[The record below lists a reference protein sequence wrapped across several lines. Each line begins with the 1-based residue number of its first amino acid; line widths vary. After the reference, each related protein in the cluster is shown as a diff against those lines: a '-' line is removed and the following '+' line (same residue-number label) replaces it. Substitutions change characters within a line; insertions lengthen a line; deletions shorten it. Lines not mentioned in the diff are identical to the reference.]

1 MRQRSGAGRAEHR
14 LIRPLVGE
22 CVHSVSGLWRNRT
35 NLSDNAGMTAPRP
48 DAALRRRQILD
59 AADEVFSEHGVN
71 APLELVVERAG
82 LGRATLYRNFPDRLA
97 LMTALMERGLD
108 GLERLAADLGDRPDG
123 LAVLLHDVAEHI
135 AQSAPMVDFW
145 RSIERA
151 HPSVK
156 AVDQRVVGIFLP
168 FVQRAKQA
176 GLCRADLD
184 EEQLVLV
191 MDMLGSCLRGSD
203 EAERKRLA
211 HRSAD
216 LLMHALGMPVPVGG
230 TQ

>member
-1 MRQRSGAGRAEHR
+1 M
-14 LIRPLVGE
+14 VGE
-22 CVHSVSGLWRNRT
+22 GADSSSGLWRYRT
-35 NLSDNAGMTAPRP
+35 NLSDNAAMTTPRP

-97 LMTALMERGLD
+97 LMTALMTRGLD
-108 GLERLAADLGDRPDG
+108 GLERLAADLGERPDG

-135 AQSAPMVDFW
+135 AQSAPLVDFW

-151 HPSVK
+151 HP
-156 AVDQRVVGIFLP
+156 AVEAADRRVVHIFLP
-168 FVQRAKQA
+168 FVHRARDA
-176 GLCRADLD
+176 GLCRADVD
-184 EEQLVLV
+184 DEQLLLV
-191 MDMLGSCLRGSD
+191 IDMLGSCLRGND
-203 EAERKRLA
+203 ESERKRLA

-216 LLMHALGMPVPVGG
+216 LLMHALGMQVPEGG
-230 TQ
+230 TR

>member
-1 MRQRSGAGRAEHR
+1 M
-14 LIRPLVGE
+14 
-22 CVHSVSGLWRNRT
+22 
-35 NLSDNAGMTAPRP
+35 
-48 DAALRRRQILD
+48 
-59 AADEVFSEHGVN
+59 
-71 APLELVVERAG
+71 VERAG

-156 AVDQRVVGIFLP
+156 AVDQRVVGIFY
-168 FVQRAKQA
+168 
-176 GLCRADLD
+176 
-184 EEQLVLV
+184 
-191 MDMLGSCLRGSD
+191 
-203 EAERKRLA
+203 
-211 HRSAD
+211 RSYSAPSRPACAARIW
-216 LLMHALGMPVPVGG
+216 MKSSWSW
-230 TQ
+230 